1 MIKCPK
7 TKQNHQNAKIRVIS
21 VVKNLLICKMLNK
34 HSKEYLTGAQCKYSS
49 RFCLLDI
56 HPVTWIYFSYLF
68 KVLKPNVHLENI
80 LLIICNRTGI
90 TCRFVSFNADLSE
103 NYSAI

>member
-1 MIKCPK
+1 
-7 TKQNHQNAKIRVIS
+7 
-21 VVKNLLICKMLNK
+21 MLHK
-34 HSKEYLTGAQCKYSS
+34 HSKEYLTGAQYKYSS
-49 RFCLLDI
+49 RFCLLDSI